1 MFHVSHSDFYQDR
14 KLYSF
19 PYKTFDGIFVQI
31 WAQTAWLFSIN
42 FSWEEETKPQERC
55 ASTSGDTPRPEDRH
69 SSRDS
74 GQGALT
80 VRATAIEGHPADA
93 AVLVVGYPEP
103 SGHAVPAFD
112 LHLHG
117 ARSLRGGK
125 RPPGCAESADLRH
138 LETKEGVS
146 PRGSSAGNSGRRRAI
161 RAVCKGAGA
170 GPGSSGRP
178 GGPVLV
184 LRQHRTSA
192 PASAEGVVSFL

>member
-1 MFHVSHSDFYQDR
+1 MCSTCLIVTFIRIGNCALFLTKLLTGSLYKYGPEQPGFSLSTFLGKR
-14 KLYSF
+14 K
-19 PYKTFDGIFVQI
+19 PNPRNA
-31 WAQTAWLFSIN
+31 AQVLLVTRQGQ
-42 FSWEEETKPQERC
+42 K
-55 ASTSGDTPRPEDRH
+55 
-69 SSRDS
+69 RDS

-80 VRATAIEGHPADA
+80 VRAAAIEGHPADA

-125 RPPGCAESADLRH
+125 RPPGCAESAELRH

-146 PRGSSAGNSGRRRAI
+146 PQGSSAGNSGRRRAI
-161 RAVCKGAGA
+161 RAVCKRAGAGA
-170 GPGSSGRP
+170 GSSGRP
-178 GGPVLV
+178 GGPVVV
-184 LRQHRTSA
+184 LGQHRTSA